1 MFNSKPKKDE
11 MLCYL
16 GSYESIGA
24 YYKDVTK
31 NEMNALNLVVK
42 YRILP
47 EQIKWLK
54 SNYEHYLKSFESVDE
69 ITQKS
74 LESAGY
80 FKVGKFYKLF
90 LHAQSCQRSLNELFT
105 SMRRQIQELHGYD
118 ILESKAF
125 QCFDLSKA
133 S

>member
-31 NEMNALNLVVK
+31 KEMNALKRVIK

-47 EQIKWLK
+47 DQISWLK
-54 SNYEHYLKSFESVDE
+54 SNYEYYLESFESADVLTKEGLD
-69 ITQKS
+69 
-74 LESAGY
+74 SAGY

-118 ILESKAF
+118 ILESQAF

>member
-11 MLCYL
+11 VLCYL

-31 NEMNALNLVVK
+31 KEMNALKRVIK

-47 EQIKWLK
+47 DQISWLK
-54 SNYEHYLKSFESVDE
+54 SNYEHYLEAFESADVLTKE
-69 ITQKS
+69 G

-118 ILESKAF
+118 ILESQAF

>member
-31 NEMNALNLVVK
+31 KEMDALKRVIK

-47 EQIKWLK
+47 DQISWLK
-54 SNYEHYLKSFESVDE
+54 SNYEHYLEAFESVDVLTKE
-69 ITQKS
+69 D

-118 ILESKAF
+118 ILESQAF